1 MRLLSNFKQ
10 FKLRSDLYFSVMKKL
25 AGFFGASAV
34 ILGAI
39 GAHTLQ
45 PHLTETALASYKTG
59 VLYHLVHA
67 LGLLAI
73 SNKSFPKWIGTVW
86 SLGIVLFSFSIYL
99 LATDDLLGI
108 KLNALGPITPIGGL
122 LLVAGWIGVFLT
134 KEDSTH

>member
-1 MRLLSNFKQ
+1 
-10 FKLRSDLYFSVMKKL
+10 MKKL

-45 PHLTETALASYKTG
+45 PHMTEAALASYKTG

-73 SNKSFPKWIGTVW
+73 SNKGFPKWIGTVW

-99 LATDDLLGI
+99 LATDDLMGI
-108 KLNALGPITPIGGL
+108 ELNALGPITPIGGL
-122 LLVAGWIGVFLT
+122 LFVAGWIGVFLT
-134 KEDSTH
+134 KENSTH